1 MAFRIVTGRA
11 ERDHVTSDDMGQ
23 LFALTKGDGRYKLDD
38 IGCVVLDAN
47 TVHVSAGH
55 LLIDGRHFR
64 NSSEGT
70 NLTIANGSQ
79 GMKRIDLIVM
89 RYEYVTFGEDYVEE
103 GSLKVI
109 TGDSVANDPQVP
121 SYEQGSILNGDN
133 VVEVPLFT
141 VPIDGLAVGTPSACM
156 LDEYELPAKYGGT
169 GIAVEIIGQVRGA
182 IEDATAA
189 AAAANAA
196 AAKSAKAV
204 DGAVSKDELEQV
216 VAQMVAYHGDY
227 MVVGETVFI
236 PSSKGSASGD
246 EVTFYSAT
254 FDEETGVITLT

>member
-23 LFALTKGDGRYKLDD
+23 LFALTKGDGRYRLDD
-38 IGCVVLDAN
+38 IKCSVLDAN
-47 TVHVSAGH
+47 TIHVSAGH

-70 NLTIANGSQ
+70 NLSIANGAQ
-79 GMKRIDLIVM
+79 GMNRIVLVVV
-89 RYEYVTFGEDYVEE
+89 RYEYITFGEDYVEV

-109 TGDSVANDPQVP
+109 EGESVAGEPQVP
-121 SYEQGSILNGDN
+121 SCEEGSILNADN
-133 VVEVPLFT
+133 VVEIPLFT
-141 VPIDGLAVGTPSACM
+141 VPVNGLAVGTPSACL

-169 GIAVEIIGQVRGA
+169 GIAVEIVNGVKGA
-182 IEDATAA
+182 IRDATAA

-196 AAKSAKAV
+196 AAKSLDIAQ
-204 DGAVSKDELEQV
+204 GAVTYDELEQL

-227 MVVGETVFI
+227 MVIGETVFI
-236 PSSKGSASGD
+236 PSAKGAFSGED
-246 EVTFYSAT
+246 VTFYSASYN
-254 FDEETGVITLT
+254 EETGAIALT